1 MIFIR
6 YLCRKIRLKMRRTA
20 IILMVLLAMTAQAI
34 DLTKATIVY
43 HKNDHPLVAHMAG
56 LMADD
61 IERVSGVRPK
71 VTAESELPR
80 AAMPVD

>member
-1 MIFIR
+1 
-6 YLCRKIRLKMRRTA
+6 MRRTA

-61 IERVSGVRPK
+61 IERVSGVRPR
-71 VTAESELPR
+71 SLPNPNSQSDCMFR
-80 AAMPVD
+80 GRPDR